1 MSEPDAG
8 GNVAVRVVLTFVM
21 SFLLWMLLV
30 GSLYPQEIGAGLVVA
45 LLVAIISYRRL
56 SILDGLLL
64 SPLAPVHMLRYLGYF
79 VITLIRANL
88 DMARRVISPRLPI
101 NPCMVEVR
109 TQLRSDLGRML
120 LANSITL
127 TPGTLSVRVQ
137 EDYLL
142 VHWIDS
148 PPGIDIDAAT
158 RQIAEGF
165 ERHIRGF
172 LK

>member
-1 MSEPDAG
+1 MA
-8 GNVAVRVVLTFVM
+8 
-21 SFLLWMLLV
+21 
-30 GSLYPQEIGAGLVVA
+30 
-45 LLVAIISYRRL
+45 
-56 SILDGLLL
+56 
-64 SPLAPVHMLRYLGYF
+64 
-79 VITLIRANL
+79 TLIRANL
-88 DMARRVISPRLPI
+88 DMARRVISPGLLI

-137 EDYLL
+137 DDHLL

-148 PPGIDIDAAT
+148 PRGIDIDAAT

-165 ERHIRGF
+165 ESHIRGF